1 VGPVRGSSRPRV
13 VAVGIGPAG
22 PQLTTPAAIEA
33 LRSAPVA
40 YLRTARHPAA
50 GPLADLRSFDGMYEA
65 APTFEAL
72 YGEIAAVLVDAAGE
86 HGEVGYAVPGSPA
99 VLERTVELL
108 RGDPRVEVSLVAGM
122 SFCELAW
129 AALGVDPVDEGVR
142 LVHAESFA
150 RQAAG
155 DAGPLLVAQCWSRT
169 ILSDVK
175 LAPEEAPAGAV
186 LLHHLG
192 LADEVVV
199 EVTWSEIDRA
209 LEPDHLTS
217 LYVPSV
223 GAPLAGELVRLA
235 ELVRTLRER
244 CPWDREQTH
253 HSLVRHLLEEA
264 YEAIEAIDVLADPP
278 SPEQASHLEEELG
291 DLLCQVFF
299 HATLAAE
306 EGVFTLADVARGVHD
321 KLVARHPHVFGDVR
335 ADGAEAVVAS
345 WERNKLGEKGRTSL
359 MEGIPDAMPA
369 LATAAK
375 IERKAGGAGLGFA
388 VTGDG
393 SVLAALLAELLVAGA
408 AGAAGGAGA
417 AGASGAAGPR
427 GARRT
432 GGLPG
437 GKDNRA
443 AEQLGAAAGDLLV
456 GIARLAAELGTDPE
470 AAARGAN
477 RRFRER
483 FVRAEQ
489 AAAATGQPLHELPLA
504 ERTAVW
510 TGSEKAD

>member
-1 VGPVRGSSRPRV
+1 VGTPRRPSRPRV

-33 LRSAPVA
+33 LRRAPVS

-50 GPLADLRSFDGMYEA
+50 RPFSDLQSFDELYEA

-72 YGEIAAVLVDAAGE
+72 YGEIAEALVAAAE
-86 HGEVGYAVPGSPA
+86 RHGEVGYAVPGSPA
-99 VLERTVELL
+99 VLEQTVELL
-108 RGDPRVEVSLVAGM
+108 RGDARVDVSLVAGM

-129 AALGVDPVDEGVR
+129 VSLGVDPVNDGVR

-150 RQAAG
+150 PQAAG

-192 LADEVVV
+192 LADETVL
-199 EVTWSEIDRA
+199 EVAWSEIDRA

-217 LYVPSV
+217 LFVPSI
-223 GAPLAGELVRLA
+223 GTPLAGELVRLA
-235 ELVRTLRER
+235 ELVRTLRAR

-253 HSLVRHLLEEA
+253 RSLVRHLLEEA
-264 YEAIEAIDVLADPP
+264 YEVIEAIDVLADPP
-278 SPEQASHLEEELG
+278 SPEQAAHLEEELG

-321 KLVARHPHVFGDVR
+321 KLVARHPHVFGGVE
-335 ADGAEAVVAS
+335 ADGAEAVVAN

-359 MEGIPDAMPA
+359 MEGIPAAMPA
-369 LATAAK
+369 LATTSK
-375 IERKAGGAGLGFA
+375 IERKAAGAGLGFA

-393 SVLAALLAELLVAGA
+393 SALACLLAELLAAGAGGARAAGA
-408 AGAAGGAGA
+408 AGAGGAVGA
-417 AGASGAAGPR
+417 
-427 GARRT
+427 
-432 GGLPG
+432 
-437 GKDNRA
+437 
-443 AEQLGAAAGDLLV
+443 EELGTVAGDLLV
-456 GIARLAAELGTDPE
+456 GIARLAARLGADPE

-483 FVRAEQ
+483 FVQAEQ
-489 AAAATGQPLHELPLA
+489 AAAASGQSLHELPLA
-504 ERTAVW
+504 ARTAIW
-510 TGSEKAD
+510 GESAGGS